1 MKYTI
6 SKLLTVLI
14 FLATVSGVN
23 AYNKVGSSVAQFLK
37 IEAGPRAL
45 AMGGSFA
52 AIADDPYSIY
62 WNVAGMAQVNSISAS
77 LAHTRWIADLQHNF
91 AAVVIPVGDVGN
103 IGFSVTTLTSDA
115 IEQTTIESPHGTGT
129 FVEAS
134 DIAMGVSYARF
145 MTEYIMVGA
154 TAKYIQQRLWDLT
167 AQTVAFDIGFLLD
180 TGYKGIKI
188 GMTLNNFG
196 PEMQM
201 AGENLI
207 RSFDKWTANN
217 ADPNVQVQLK
227 TSTWPIPTSY
237 RVSVS
242 MDLLATSGSSLLGNS
257 EDNRVLVALDALHP
271 SDNPEHYAIGMEYA
285 FRNMAFVRA
294 GYKGG
299 TDEQGL
305 TMGAGF
311 KTNISGASEII
322 LDYAYADFG
331 VFDYIQQFS
340 LGFTF

>member
-1 MKYTI
+1 MKYKYI
-6 SKLLTVLI
+6 KLLVIVIL
-14 FLATVSGVN
+14 LGAVSGSN

-52 AIADDPYSIY
+52 AIADDPFSIY

-77 LAHTRWIADLQHNF
+77 LAYTNWIADLQHNF
-91 AAVVIPVGDVGN
+91 AAVVIPAGDIGN

-115 IEQTTIESPHGTGT
+115 IEQTTIDNPHGTGT
-129 FVEAS
+129 FVEAA
-134 DIAMGVSYARF
+134 DIALGVSYARY

-167 AQTVAFDIGFLLD
+167 AQTLAFDVGFLLN

-188 GMTLNNFG
+188 GMTLSNFG
-196 PEMQM
+196 PEMQLS
-201 AGENLI
+201 GENLI

-217 ADPNVQVQLK
+217 ADPNVQVELK

-242 MDLLATSGSSLLGNS
+242 MDLLAASDQSLFGTS
-257 EDNRVLVALDALHP
+257 EDSQVDALHP
-271 SDNPEHYAIGMEYA
+271 SDNPEHYAVGMEYS
-285 FRNMAFVRA
+285 FRQTIFARA

-305 TMGAGF
+305 TLGAGF
-311 KTNISGASEII
+311 KTNISEASEII